1 VQQDQLQNL
10 LALLADGDYHSGSEL
25 GELLGVSRTAVWKH
39 LQKLAEL
46 GVELD
51 SSRGRGYRLPGGL
64 ELLSAESINARL
76 AKGGPPLTLEVL
88 PLVDSTNSRLM
99 AAADRLP
106 VGAVCIAEQQSAGR
120 GRRGRAWVSPFARN
134 LYFSVL
140 WRFDGG
146 AAELEGLSLAVGVC
160 IADAL
165 ESLGLSGVTLK
176 WPNDVLAD
184 NKKLAGILL
193 EMSGD
198 PAGACHL
205 VVGVGINVEMSQ
217 ASAAEIDQP
226 WVDVASLAQRQGLA
240 QISRNELCAC
250 VLTKLAALLSQYSAQ
265 GFAHW
270 RERWMARAAFLGEP
284 VKLLTATQETHGTF
298 IGVDNSGALRLASAT
313 GEQLIYGGEVS
324 LRSSS

>member
-1 VQQDQLQNL
+1 MQQDQLQSL
-10 LALLADGDYHSGSEL
+10 LAVLADGEYHSGSEL

-64 ELLSAESINARL
+64 ELLSAESIAMQL
-76 AKGGPPLTLEVL
+76 PEGGAPLILEVL
-88 PLVDSTNSRLM
+88 PLVDSTNTRLM
-99 AAADRLP
+99 AGAERLP
-106 VGAVCIAEQQSAGR
+106 AGAVCIAEQQSAGR

-134 LYFSVL
+134 LYFSML

-160 IADAL
+160 IAEAL
-165 ESLGLSGVTLK
+165 ESFGIAGVALK

-205 VVGVGINVEMSQ
+205 VVGVGINVEMSL
-217 ASAAEIDQP
+217 AAAAEIDQP
-226 WVDVASLAQRQGLA
+226 WIDVVSLTNAQQLDR
-240 QISRNELCAC
+240 ISRNALCAC
-250 VLTKLAALLSQYSAQ
+250 VLAKLAGLLSDYPEQ
-265 GFAHW
+265 GFAYW
-270 RERWMARAAFLGEP
+270 RQRWMARAAFLGESVRLVTP
-284 VKLLTATQETHGTF
+284 TQETLGRLV
-298 IGVDNSGALRLASAT
+298 GVDSSGALRLST
-313 GEQLIYGGEVS
+313 SGGEQLFYGGEVS
-324 LRSSS
+324 LRPES